1 MIKFFAV
8 SSFFEALTLLKKVRK
23 GVYGGVEQELAKEFK
38 DKTIEQIRANRD
50 MILITTSAMIIKLR
64 LPDKHQRLS
73 KKDGYRLIY
82 LVSQQNDTVVFLTIY
97 PKNGPAQKL
106 DISDAELTFLLE
118 EFSQETNTGTLS
130 QFTFK

>member
-1 MIKFFAV
+1 
-8 SSFFEALTLLKKVRK
+8 
-23 GVYGGVEQELAKEFK
+23 
-38 DKTIEQIRANRD
+38 

-82 LVSQQNDTVVFLTIY
+82 LVSQQNETVAFLTIY

-106 DISDAELTFLLE
+106 DISDEELTLLLE
-118 EFSQETNTGTLS
+118 EFSEEASAGSLS
-130 QFTFK
+130 PYTFK